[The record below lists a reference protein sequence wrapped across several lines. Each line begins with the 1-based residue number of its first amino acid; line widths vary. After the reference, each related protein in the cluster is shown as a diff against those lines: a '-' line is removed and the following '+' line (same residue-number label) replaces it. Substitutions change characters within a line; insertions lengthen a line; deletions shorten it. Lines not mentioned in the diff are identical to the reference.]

1 MRIRRTPTSPH
12 TATSPQLRNVSL
24 GEERLRRFPNPYS
37 TVFFYECD
45 ECGTKWGWRVRRAGG
60 FSNGGTWE
68 RLTDDD
74 GDEDPKNPNLAPHS
88 N

>member
-1 MRIRRTPTSPH
+1 MHLATGELGAELPGLTS
-12 TATSPQLRNVSL
+12 AGSM
-24 GEERLRRFPNPYS
+24 FPNPYS

-60 FSNGGTWE
+60 FSNGGSWE
-68 RLTDDD
+68 QLTDDAN
-74 GDEDPKNPNLAPHS
+74 EDPKNPNLAPHS